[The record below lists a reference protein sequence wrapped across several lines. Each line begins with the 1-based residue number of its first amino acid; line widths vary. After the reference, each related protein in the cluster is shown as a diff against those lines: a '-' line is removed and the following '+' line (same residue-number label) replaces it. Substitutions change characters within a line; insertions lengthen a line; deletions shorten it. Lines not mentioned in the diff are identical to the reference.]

1 MRNLDPGIAE
11 WRREMAA
18 AGIKSAEVLD
28 ELESH
33 LHERSIIRNYQNFFV
48 ASLWED
54 KISDADFSP
63 APREPNP
70 AG

>member
-33 LHERSIIRNYQNFFV
+33 LHERSIYQNFFA